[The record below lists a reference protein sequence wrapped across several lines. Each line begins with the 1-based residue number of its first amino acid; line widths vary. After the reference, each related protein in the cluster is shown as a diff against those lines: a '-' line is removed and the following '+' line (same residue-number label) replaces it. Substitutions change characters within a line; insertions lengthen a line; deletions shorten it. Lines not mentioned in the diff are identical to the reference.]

1 MLTIKSIGNFY
12 INGFKSMKVG
22 RTLWK
27 VIFVKLFLI
36 LVVLNYFV
44 YDKSLKS
51 EYVTDK
57 EKADYVYQSLKGK

>member
-27 VIFVKLFLI
+27 VIFIKLFLI

-44 YDKSLKS
+44 YDKSLRS
-51 EYVTDK
+51 EYITDK
-57 EKADYVYQSLKGK
+57 EKADYVYKSLKGK